1 MQRIKRMETV
11 DASHLRTMNST
22 TLLRMIWQEQEISRA
37 DISRMTGMSR
47 SSVSAIV
54 AELLERDLVS
64 EQGVRHSTS
73 GRRPMMLSFHS
84 DAYSI
89 IGVDIGATHV
99 AFALINLKGMMRESR
114 FRRCPVQ
121 SEPQQTMQLIM
132 DTIQSMK
139 DAAEQDQCPVIG
151 IGLGLP
157 CPVHPDEELSPIHEG
172 ILPAWKGWN
181 PRVMLRE
188 RFGLPV
194 LFDNDANLGALAELW
209 WAKEPERNN
218 LAFIKLGTGVGAGL
232 ILNGRIHRGRFGLAG
247 ELGHSLVHLL
257 PNPSHQNLNDVLGT
271 GSILKRVNEL
281 GRQHPFSLLSGS
293 QLTMQRWL
301 EAVLAKDPAA
311 EQLFDEVTF
320 ALGAALANILV
331 MLDLDSIVLSGSLSV
346 AGDLVLEKVR
356 EVIRQHLIW
365 TDLHEIPLR
374 WSQLGEQHI
383 ALGAATMILEKAMN
397 DLSWFPLKTGLRENW
412 DQEEDMTHASP
423 H

>member
-1 MQRIKRMETV
+1 MQRIKGMETV
-11 DASHLRTMNST
+11 DASHLRTINST

-99 AFALINLKGMMRESR
+99 AFALINLKGMIRESR

-121 SEPQQTMQLIM
+121 TEPQQTMQLIV
-132 DTIQSMK
+132 DTIESMK
-139 DAAEQDQCPVIG
+139 EAAAQDQCPVIG

-157 CPVHPDEELSPIHEG
+157 CPVHPDEEHSPIHEG

-181 PRVMLRE
+181 PRTILRE

-194 LFDNDANLGALAELW
+194 LFENDANLGALAELW
-209 WAKEPERNN
+209 WAKEPERKN
-218 LAFIKLGTGVGAGL
+218 LAFIKLGTGLGAGL
-232 ILNGRIHRGRFGLAG
+232 ILNGHIHRGRYGLAG
-247 ELGHSLVHLL
+247 EIGHMLVHLV
-257 PNPSHQNLNDVLGT
+257 PGEKSQNLNDVLGS
-271 GSILKRVNEL
+271 GSVIKRAQDV
-281 GRQHPFSLLSGS
+281 GRHHPFSMLSGC
-293 QLTMQRWL
+293 QLSMQRWL
-301 EAVLAKDPAA
+301 EAVLAQDPAA
-311 EQLFDEVTF
+311 EQIFDEVTF
-320 ALGAALANILV
+320 ALGAALSNLLV
-331 MLDLDSIVLSGSLSV
+331 MLDLDSIVLSGSMSL
-346 AGDLVLEKVR
+346 AGDRVLEKVR

-365 TDLHEIPLR
+365 TDLHAIPLR
-374 WSQLGEQHI
+374 WSQLGEHHI

-397 DLSWFPLKTGLRENW
+397 DLSWFPLKGVAQENW
-412 DQEEDMTHASP
+412 DQEEDVNHASP

>member
-1 MQRIKRMETV
+1 METV
-11 DASHLRTMNST
+11 DSSHMRTMNST

-64 EQGVRHSTS
+64 EQGVRHSSS
-73 GRRPMMLSFHS
+73 GRRPTMLSFHS
-84 DAYSI
+84 NAYSI
-89 IGVDIGATHV
+89 IGVDMGATHV
-99 AFALINLKGMMRESR
+99 AFALMNLKGMIRESR
-114 FRRCPVQ
+114 FRLCPVQ
-121 SEPQQTMQLIM
+121 SEPQQTMQLII

-139 DAAEQDQCPVIG
+139 DAADHDNCPVIG

-157 CPVHPDEELSPIHEG
+157 CPVHPDEQQSPIHEG
-172 ILPAWKGWN
+172 ILPAWVGLN
-181 PRVMLRE
+181 PRSLLRE

-247 ELGHSLVHLL
+247 ELGHMLVHLQ
-257 PNPSHQNLNDVLGT
+257 PNSGMQNLNDVLG
-271 GSILKRVNEL
+271 SVSLMKRAHEL
-281 GRQHPFSLLSGS
+281 GRQHPQSLLSGCN
-293 QLTMQRWL
+293 LTLQRWL
-301 EAVLAKDPAA
+301 EAALDKDPVA
-311 EQLFDEVTF
+311 EQLFNEVIFT
-320 ALGAALANILV
+320 LGSTVASLLV
-331 MLDLDSIVLSGSLSV
+331 MLDLDAIVLSGNLSA
-346 AGDLVLEKVR
+346 AGDMVLHRIRDV
-356 EVIRQHLIW
+356 VRQHLIW
-365 TDLHEIPLR
+365 KDLHTIPLR
-374 WSQLGEQHI
+374 WSQLGEHHI

-397 DLSWFPLKTGLRENW
+397 DLSWFPLKTIIKPDWDREG
-412 DQEEDMTHASP
+412 DVSHASP